1 MYVFVALFFGHK
13 TAPLLMCRL
22 SALFSRLL
30 QGMFW
35 KAELQMATYVDD
47 PLTALVGSRPRRL
60 RNLSL
65 LLLTF
70 GALGIQ
76 LSWKK
81 GDRGTKLTWIGVQ
94 MELRWREGALLC
106 EVPDKLRLEIL
117 GHLDNWKGMIP
128 IAELRSVTGKLTWA
142 AGIYRRAKWAVSM
155 LYAALAAHEAEVKS
169 GEEALR
175 RDNRAD
181 PRNKNHLIPVKRF
194 EAARKWLAEL
204 FREQRLVTK
213 KTLFN
218 PSEHVMIIMTRR
230 LRDAGGLFLTK
241 ATRTSP
247 WTVLRACEYEVDR
260 DDAKLLNFDFGSHKS
275 HTFLEALAVLLAL
288 RADSANGDRCLRAST
303 WAWQSDQTL
312 LWPCRCW
319 TRKLHPPRPST
330 PWRQRSPCCWK
341 ATKSAK

>member
-1 MYVFVALFFGHK
+1 M
-13 TAPLLMCRL
+13 
-22 SALFSRLL
+22 
-30 QGMFW
+30 
-35 KAELQMATYVDD
+35 
-47 PLTALVGSRPRRL
+47 
-60 RNLSL
+60 
-65 LLLTF
+65 
-70 GALGIQ
+70 
-76 LSWKK
+76 
-81 GDRGTKLTWIGVQ
+81 
-94 MELRWREGALLC
+94 
-106 EVPDKLRLEIL
+106 
-117 GHLDNWKGMIP
+117 
-128 IAELRSVTGKLTWA
+128 TGKLTWA

-175 RDNRAD
+175 RNNRA
-181 PRNKNHLIPVKRF
+181 LIPVKRF
-194 EAARKWLAEL
+194 EAERKWLAEL

-247 WTVLRACEYEVDR
+247 WTVLRAYEYEVDR

-312 LWPCRCW
+312 LWPWRWW